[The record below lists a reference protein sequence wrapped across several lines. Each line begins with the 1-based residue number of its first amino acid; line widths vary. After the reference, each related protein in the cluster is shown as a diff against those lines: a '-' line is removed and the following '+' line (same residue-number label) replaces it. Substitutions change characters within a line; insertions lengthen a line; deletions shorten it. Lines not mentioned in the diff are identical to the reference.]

1 MRMTPLWAGLAAAS
15 FAVFAGLGLAVAGQT
30 VGAPGAIQATIKNFS
45 FQPPTITVP
54 VGGSVTWTNA
64 DGEPHTV
71 TGIDGSFRSEA
82 LDEDDTYTF
91 KFTKPGVYQ
100 YICTIHPKMRATV
113 TVK

>member
-1 MRMTPLWAGLAAAS
+1 MRITPLRAGLAAAS
-15 FAVFAGLGLAVAGQT
+15 FALIAGLGSAVVGQT
-30 VGAPGAIQATIKNFS
+30 TSVTGAVQAAIKGFS

-54 VGGSVTWTNA
+54 VGGSVTWTNH

-82 LDEDDTYTF
+82 LDEDDTFTF

-100 YICTIHPKMRATV
+100 YICTIHPRMRGMV
-113 TVK
+113 IVK